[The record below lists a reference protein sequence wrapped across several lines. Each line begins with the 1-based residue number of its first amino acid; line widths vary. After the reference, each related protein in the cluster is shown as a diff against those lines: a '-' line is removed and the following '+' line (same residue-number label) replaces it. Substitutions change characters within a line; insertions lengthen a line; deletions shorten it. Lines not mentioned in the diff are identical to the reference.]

1 MSELWN
7 RVRELPLT
15 IARYELE
22 GLHLDVSTGF
32 TRRTTV
38 VHLHGAGQ
46 EGIGEDITYV
56 EAEQRAFQDAGAVF
70 PLAGEHTLASFS
82 TTLPELEDYRRW
94 AFESAA
100 LDLALRQAGLSLA
113 EAVGRAPRAVR
124 FVVSTRQGI
133 DEWRRIYPELRF
145 KVDAEKDWDEALV
158 AELTGTRAI
167 ETVDLKAFYRG
178 TPVDLL
184 PDAELYRLVVEGFPD
199 AWIEDAAITDETRAV
214 LEPHA
219 A

>member
-1 MSELWN
+1 MTTLWD
-7 RVRELPLT
+7 RVRELPLA
-15 IARYELE
+15 IERYELE
-22 GLHLDVSTGF
+22 GLRLDVSTGF

-38 VHLHGAGQ
+38 VRLHGAGQ

-56 EAEQRAFQDAGAVF
+56 EADQLAFQESGPVL

-82 TTLPELEDYRRW
+82 AALPELEDYRRW

-100 LDLALRQAGLSLA
+100 LDLALRQGGLSLA

-124 FVVSTRQGI
+124 FVVATRQGN

-145 KVDAEKDWDEALV
+145 KGDAEKDWDEALV
-158 AELTGTRAI
+158 AELAATRAI

-184 PDAELYRLVVEGFPD
+184 PDPDLYRLVVEGLPD

-219 A
+219 